1 MNRLFRTL
9 MRTRLGD
16 EAREAQLRRILFVE
30 TNIMLPVKLVAILW
44 AIYFYGVI
52 RRQLGLSEQPQE
64 VAQAYFAQLNFY
76 AAGNLIFWCL
86 LLAAQLGQMWP
97 RVLRFSAFWL
107 GLLDSLFLSGL
118 IYFTGGLESALYWL
132 YVGLMIRSAV
142 DFPVFWQ
149 QAVLNVSTCVFY
161 TVAVE
166 LQAETTQIFGEELY
180 WLRLALLVL
189 LGACC
194 WGVYLLLQR
203 ERRRQLLNQE
213 FELRAQKTAAAGRL
227 AAEIAHQLKN
237 PLGIINNAAFLLQ
250 KHVADNGPSP
260 REAVEV
266 IRDEVARSDQ
276 ILTQLMNY
284 ARLSEGRIEYL
295 SVNTLLNQAL
305 TQVHPAEL
313 PSTVHIVKD
322 LTPALPPLPGQR
334 AELEECFANLMKNAL
349 DAMPEGG
356 TLTVR
361 SRYAGRGRVQV
372 DIEDTG
378 RGIESAA
385 LDKIFDAFYTTK
397 AGGTG
402 LGLAIVKNL
411 VETYGGTIAVD
422 SAPNKGTRFRIVLP
436 VRTSEVE

>member
-1 MNRLFRTL
+1 MNRLLRTIL
-9 MRTRLGD
+9 RTRLSE

-52 RRQLGLSEQPQE
+52 RRQLEMTGQSKE
-64 VAQAYFAQLNFY
+64 VAQAYFTQLNFY

-107 GLLDSLFLSGL
+107 GTLDSLFLSGL
-118 IYFTGGLESALYWL
+118 IYFTGGLDSALYWL
-132 YVGLMIRSAV
+132 YVGLMIRSAI

-149 QAVLNVSTCVFY
+149 QAVLNISTCVFY

-166 LQAETTQIFGEELY
+166 LHAETAQMFGEELY

-189 LGACC
+189 LGVCC
-194 WGVYLLLQR
+194 WGVYLLLER
-203 ERRRQLLNQE
+203 ERRRHLLSQE
-213 FELRAQKTAAAGRL
+213 FELRAQKTAATGRL

-250 KHVADNGPSP
+250 KQLAHDGPGP
-260 REAVEV
+260 REAVQV
-266 IRDEVARSDQ
+266 IRDEVTRSDK
-276 ILTQLMNY
+276 ILTELMNY
-284 ARLSEGRIEYL
+284 SRLSEGRIEYL
-295 SVNTLLNQAL
+295 SVNTLLNAAL
-305 TQVHPAEL
+305 AQVRPSEL
-313 PSTVHIVKD
+313 PSNIKVVEELD
-322 LTPALPPLPGQR
+322 PALPPLPGQR
-334 AELEECFANLMKNAL
+334 TELEECFANLMKNAI
-349 DAMPEGG
+349 DAMPDGG
-356 TLTVR
+356 TLKVR
-361 SRYAGRGRVQV
+361 SRYAGHGRIEV

-378 RGIESAA
+378 RGIAA
-385 LDKIFDAFYTTK
+385 TELTKIFDAFYTTK
-397 AGGTG
+397 TGGTG

-422 SAPNKGTRFRIVLP
+422 SEVDQGTQFHVVLP
-436 VRTSEVE
+436 VRTSEVK